1 MPNFGLL
8 LTLARF
14 LLTPALIS
22 TLWIYFYPF
31 LHGCEFP
38 EPPLRTSEPEVCY
51 LNPQAGPGNASEGH
65 NGATGGSRG
74 GLLGLGK
81 QLAHTWKELRE
92 DGRNKLRGR
101 KAPFRLLALGDP
113 QLEGDTS
120 LPDPDEP
127 TFQSLKQLFEKPILE
142 TGDHDR
148 PLRKEVVG
156 CIHILESF
164 RDLVVQDVPRL
175 FSSWRKKLDLWGND
189 YYLAHVYRS
198 MKWWATPTHVTVLG
212 DLVGSQWIDD
222 NEFEWRAWRYWNR
235 VFSDGQKIED
245 STALGDGSNEP
256 GDELGVD
263 KVWENRI
270 INIAGNHDIG
280 YAGEID
286 GSAIDRFETHFGRVN
301 WDRWFRLPRV
311 SSDNNPQTSA
321 PPNPFD
327 STTPKTI
334 SDPAIRVVVLN
345 DMNLDGPVYSHAHQ
359 SDTYS
364 FINSVISTSR
374 PVEDSSV
381 LTVLLTHVPL
391 HKQAGV
397 CIDAP
402 YFSYYVEN
410 AGLLRE
416 QNHLSEFAS
425 QQVLQSI
432 FGMSGDRNAPG
443 AGMGRTGIIL
453 DGHDHE
459 GCDVWHYFNRSDTIH
474 TCEESTEAKT
484 GNWAAVPYPV
494 ARRAKLPV
502 SSDIPGIR
510 EVTVRSMMG
519 SYGGNAGL
527 LSAWYEEGAKGGE
540 AGEWKV
546 EYAACPFV
554 VQHVWWAVHII
565 DLILLGLILAA
576 AVSYCRHW
584 GSTRHSE
591 GQGLEQEGNAEPN
604 ETGRGDGEAKV
615 KMPMNGS
622 VKLSCTSGLHDL
634 ICNKTL
640 QERHLSGWQSD
651 IRAIKSNNG
660 KSDIEK
666 EAGEKEANG
675 TMGWL

>member
-1 MPNFGLL
+1 MPNSGLL
-8 LTLARF
+8 LTLVRF

-38 EPPLRTSEPEVCY
+38 EPPPQRSEPEVCY
-51 LNPQAGPGNASEGH
+51 LNPQASHGKAPQDP
-65 NGATGGSRG
+65 NGATTGSRG

-81 QLAHTWKELRE
+81 QVVHTWKEISE
-92 DGRNKLRGR
+92 DGRNKLAGR

-120 LPDPDEP
+120 LPNSDEP
-127 TFQSLKQLFEKPILE
+127 TFPSLKQLFEKHIFKNKE
-142 TGDHDR
+142 DGR
-148 PLRKEVVG
+148 PLEKELVG
-156 CIHILESF
+156 CMRILESF

-175 FSSWRKKLDLWGND
+175 FGSWRKRLDLWGND

-198 MKWWATPTHVTVLG
+198 MKWWAGPTHVTVLG

-222 NEFEWRAWRYWNR
+222 NEFEWRAWRFWNR

-245 STALGDGSNEP
+245 LTALGDGSDEP
-256 GDELGVD
+256 GDDLGVE
-263 KVWENRI
+263 KAWENRI

-280 YAGEID
+280 YAGEVD
-286 GSAIDRFETHFGRVN
+286 GSAIDRFEKQFGRVN
-301 WDRWFRLPRV
+301 WDRWVRLPRIP
-311 SSDNNPQTSA
+311 SSDSNPQTSA
-321 PPNPFD
+321 PLSPFD
-327 STTPKTI
+327 STASRI
-334 SDPAIRVVVLN
+334 NSDPVIRLVVLN

-374 PVEDSSV
+374 PVEDPSV

-402 YFSYYVEN
+402 YFSYYEEN

-425 QQVLQSI
+425 RQVLQSI
-432 FGMSGDRNAPG
+432 FGMSGDRGAPR
-443 AGMGRTGIIL
+443 AGMGRMGIIL

-459 GCDVWHYFNRSDTIH
+459 GCDVWHYFNRSETTDISG
-474 TCEESTEAKT
+474 ESAETKT
-484 GNWAAVPYPV
+484 GDWAALPYPI

-527 LSAWYEEGAKGGE
+527 LSAWYEEGAKGRE

-554 VQHVWWAVHII
+554 VQHVWWAVHVV
-565 DLILLGLILAA
+565 DLILLGLVLAA
-576 AVSYCRHW
+576 VVSYCSQW
-584 GSTRHSE
+584 GSRRHS
-591 GQGLEQEGNAEPN
+591 
-604 ETGRGDGEAKV
+604 RG
-615 KMPMNGS
+615 
-622 VKLSCTSGLHDL
+622 
-634 ICNKTL
+634 
-640 QERHLSGWQSD
+640 
-651 IRAIKSNNG
+651 
-660 KSDIEK
+660 
-666 EAGEKEANG
+666 
-675 TMGWL
+675 